1 MSRYAGDLESLVAFR
16 EHLIEFNRTLAEN
29 FSTLRQRWAG
39 LGDVW
44 TDAKYYEFGAALDE
58 VSPGIERYLATTDG
72 HEAHLL
78 RLIEIIEE
86 YSGTRPG

>member
-16 EHLIEFNRTLAEN
+16 EHLLQFNRTLAED
-29 FSTLRQRWAG
+29 FSTMRQRWAA

-44 TDAKYYEFGAALDE
+44 TDEKYTEFGAALDD
-58 VSPGIERYLATTDG
+58 VAPGIERYLSATQG
-72 HEAHLL
+72 HEAHLY
-78 RLIEIIEE
+78 RLIQIIED